1 MSAAGRDRDRQVIPR
16 WRDLASTAQH
26 GELAQASGGPV
37 VRRLDVAHAPD
48 GGWLQARLGD
58 FREHPSPSFAADL
71 ISASIV
77 LGATPETT
85 KAAEVVLDS
94 SASPMMVRETATVI
108 LKRDADVITG
118 PAEPIRRQEIARL
131 RHGLRAN
138 PRNALRWAEL
148 SRHYVN
154 EGLKVKA
161 TNAMRIAVNMAP
173 YDRYVLRCAVRLWTH
188 QGEPDRALR
197 TLRNAKATV
206 LSDPWLLASEI
217 ATASSAEKVSRHVRR
232 GREMVELSA
241 HTPLALSELRS
252 ALATIELRA
261 GGERRAR
268 RLFRSALVDPNEN
281 SVAQIEWASSRMSGI
296 ALDEEQ
302 LQLSPEARARRTA
315 EQQDIDGTLAGAWD
329 WLLDQ
334 PFSTEPAVF
343 GSYHASMFGRFE
355 EGIALAEQ
363 ALRANPRDALLL
375 NNLAFCLAAMDR
387 WREAQKRLEEIPDD
401 HAAWLK
407 GTITATQGFIR
418 LRAGDLEAG
427 RALYREA
434 IGAMKGRSKTMRAEL
449 MLTAEEI
456 RIGEVSAI
464 ARAAQLIDAIER
476 SDAAQLKGWLRFL
489 PQSRANNRGPEDR
502 QRR

>member
-1 MSAAGRDRDRQVIPR
+1 MGIARSSR
-16 WRDLASTAQH
+16 WRNLASTAQH
-26 GELAQASGGPV
+26 GELAPASVGPV
-37 VRRLDVAHAPD
+37 IRRLDVAGPPD

-58 FREHPSPSFAADL
+58 FHEHPSPSFAADL

-85 KAAEVVLDS
+85 KAAEVVLES
-94 SASPMMVRETATVI
+94 NTSPTMARETATAI
-108 LKRDADVITG
+108 LERDADVVAG

-154 EGLKVKA
+154 QGLKVKA
-161 TNAMRIAVNMAP
+161 AHAMRIAMNMAP
-173 YDRYVLRCAVRLWTH
+173 NDRYVLRCAVRLWTH

-206 LSDPWLLASEI
+206 ISDPWLLATEI
-217 ATASSAEKVSRHVRR
+217 ATASSAERVSRHVRR

-241 HTPLALSELRS
+241 HTPIALSELRS
-252 ALATIELRA
+252 ALATIELQA

-268 RLFRSALVDPNEN
+268 RLFRNALVDPNEN
-281 SVAQIEWASSRMSGI
+281 SVAQIEWASTRMAGI
-296 ALDEEQ
+296 ALGEEQ

-315 EQQDIDGTLAGAWD
+315 EQQDIDGTLEGAWA

-343 GSYHASMFGRFE
+343 GSYQASMFGRFE
-355 EGIALAEQ
+355 DGIALAEQ

-375 NNLAFCLAAMDR
+375 NNLAFCLAAVDR
-387 WREAQKRLEEIPDD
+387 WQEAEKRLGEIPDD
-401 HAAWLK
+401 HEAWLA
-407 GTITATQGFIR
+407 GTITATKGFIR
-418 LRAGDLEAG
+418 LRAGDIEAG

-434 IGAMKGRSKTMRAEL
+434 IGTMKGRADAMRAEL

-456 RIGEVSAI
+456 RLGEASAI
-464 ARAAQLIDAIER
+464 VRGAQLIDAIER
-476 SDAAQLKGWLRFL
+476 SDTAQLKGWLRFL
-489 PQSRANNRGPEDR
+489 PQARASRRPEDR
-502 QRR
+502 RRH